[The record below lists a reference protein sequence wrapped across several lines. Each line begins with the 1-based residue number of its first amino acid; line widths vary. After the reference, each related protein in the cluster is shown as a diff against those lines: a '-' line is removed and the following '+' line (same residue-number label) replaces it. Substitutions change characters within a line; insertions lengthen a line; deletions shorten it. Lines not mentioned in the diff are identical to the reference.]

1 MSILME
7 ASNPYP
13 ANAIQGTAMKL
24 GKLASTV
31 AMSLLLAGI
40 GTLHAAGPAERET
53 AQKIDTLLAKAF
65 AAEGVEP
72 APVISD
78 EDFLRRISLDLA
90 ATIPAPREVT
100 LFGLNTDA
108 DKRERYINDLL
119 ESEEFAATWASYWR
133 DVIFM
138 RATEQRAQVA
148 QPTFEKWLVE
158 QFDKGRSW
166 GEITR
171 DLITATGPIS
181 ENGATGLIFA
191 HTGDPQELTAEISR
205 IFLGIQMSCANCHD
219 HPTDSWKRE
228 QFHQLAAYLPRIAVR
243 RENPADPRSFV
254 VSSAAG
260 SGGRFDREPQDPS
273 VVLRLLDR
281 NRDGKLAK
289 SEARGPLA
297 DRFDMIL
304 SYADTDKD
312 KLLSAEELKNA
323 RPPMEQQ
330 GRGSPEYYMPDLNDP
345 SSKGT
350 LMQPVF
356 LIKGIAGPKLKPGA
370 DDMTRRE
377 ALADY
382 VTSKSNPWF
391 ARAFVNRVWAEML
404 GEGFYMPIDDMGPE
418 RQARMEDVLDV
429 LANGFIRNDYD
440 VRWVYRTIANTDAYQ
455 REIRGGSSES
465 APFAAA
471 TPTRLR
477 SDQLYSAMTSI
488 LGMNAIGGRPAG
500 RRPGGGMMARFSP
513 EDAGKFLFRELFG
526 FDPSTPQADLI
537 GNVPQALFMMNSP
550 FLNAALS
557 GSSPNTSLGRIL
569 NEFPDNTDALNEL
582 YLMTLTREP
591 TEKEL
596 QITSDHI
603 RSAATRTEGFEDVLW
618 SLMNSTEFQSKR

>member
-1 MSILME
+1 
-7 ASNPYP
+7 
-13 ANAIQGTAMKL
+13 MKF

-31 AMSLLLAGI
+31 ALGLLLGSVGSAF
-40 GTLHAAGPAERET
+40 AAGPSERET
-53 AQKIDTLLAKAF
+53 AQRIDTLLAKAF

-72 APVISD
+72 AAIVSD
-78 EDFLRRISLDLA
+78 EDFLRRVSLDLA
-90 ATIPAPREVT
+90 ATIPTPKEVT
-100 LFGLNTDA
+100 LFGLNTEA
-108 DKRERYINDLL
+108 DKRTQYINDLL
-119 ESEEFAATWASYWR
+119 ESEAFATTWASYWR

-138 RATEQRAQVA
+138 RATEQRAQIA
-148 QPTFEKWLVE
+148 QPTFQKWMAE
-158 QFDKGRSW
+158 QFEKGRAW
-166 GEITR
+166 DDITR
-171 DLITATGPIS
+171 DLLTATGSVS
-181 ENGATGLIFA
+181 ENGATGLVFA

-228 QFHQLAAYLPRIAVR
+228 QFHQLAAYLPRITVR
-243 RENPADPRSFV
+243 REDPADPRSFV
-254 VSSAAG
+254 VSSMG
-260 SGGRFDREPQDPS
+260 GGGGRFDRAPEDPT
-273 VVLRLLDR
+273 VLLRLMDR

-297 DRFDMIL
+297 ERFDFIL

-312 KLLSAEELKNA
+312 GLMSVEELKNA

-330 GRGSPEYYMPDLNDP
+330 GRGSAEYYMPDLNDP
-345 SSKGT
+345 SSKGK
-350 LMQPVF
+350 LMQPAF
-356 LIKGIAGPKLKPGA
+356 LIKGIQGPKLPSGA
-370 DDMTRRE
+370 DDLTRRD

-382 VTSKSNPWF
+382 ITSKANPWF
-391 ARAFVNRVWAEML
+391 ARAFVNRIWAEML

-418 RQARMEDVLDV
+418 RKARMEEVLDV
-429 LANGFIRNDYD
+429 LANGFVRNDYD

-455 REIRGGSSES
+455 REIRGGASES

-477 SDQLYSAMTSI
+477 SDQLYNAMTSI
-488 LGMNAIGGRPAG
+488 LGMNAIDRRLPG
-500 RRPGGGMMARFSP
+500 RRPGGGMMRFSP

-569 NEFPDNTDALNEL
+569 NEFPDNADAINEL

-596 QITSDHI
+596 QITRDYI
-603 RSAATRTEGFEDVLW
+603 AQVGTRNEAFEDILW